1 MLIGIPIDTYEQ
13 SITVSMLFVLSFPSE
28 IAHTTFDSEVV
39 FPAYRSTNILYKRA
53 CVPP

>member
-28 IAHTTFDSEVV
+28 IAHTTFDSGSCLSCLSVNQH
-39 FPAYRSTNILYKRA
+39 TL
-53 CVPP
+53 